1 MSDQSQA
8 YNNNN
13 NNNNNHN
20 RVRQKDGGQRQKR
33 NKYITRA
40 CQDCQRRKVKCSG
53 EDVCAHCRARRVQ
66 CEYLPKSDNDGK
78 RTRLQGSCNSNE
90 DPESA
95 EPEPE
100 PDDERYDSGAPTTN
114 ANLSIEERIA
124 LLQEEVKRVAKRSN
138 PMLPH
143 EDEPSL
149 QRRRIT
155 VSSSVQ
161 YAIDFSHG
169 LAEETD
175 TFNLN
180 LSRSRNISLSSQLLA
195 LHELS
200 NPAQEDPHPTLSN
213 GRIFT
218 IELPKPSRLR
228 HLVTVYF
235 GEMGSFFPVLDQDDT
250 HKRIFQA
257 LDALD
262 YSEYETIIDVDAQNH
277 AIIALLCNMLA
288 IGESMDSNA
297 GDKEDSR
304 PGWPTYVR
312 GRKLL
317 QQCSSSNQI
326 DLDLIRYHTL
336 GALYML
342 NGDLL
347 QSASQAISIAVQMSM
362 FARLNDQRSWGKC
375 TTLEKEFRQTLWW
388 TIYYLDRRITQ
399 RLGTP
404 YLIRD
409 AEVAVEDFEIQGNS
423 TAVEFNQDPTT
434 VPVTIYYQVLI
445 NFSRLWGRIWDTF
458 FAATARKSGNPEEI
472 EITDTRILY
481 LRKTLSQHLTWD
493 SDRVSTYVSKGER
506 EPQIRQRLTIF
517 IRINLLRMIIR
528 QNPLLSHS
536 CNEEGKSFCALL
548 AKDTI
553 EAILAFAEVCPQ
565 IRASGYF
572 LSTALVE
579 CIYHLVFIVKSNP
592 TQVQH
597 VDAIGSFRCAYQLLV
612 DYSGI
617 WTTAKRA
624 LQALGTAVFDGKS
637 LDEFL
642 HTLSKSADSSMQVDE
657 CPSNGGN
664 RPRSPNH
671 VEYNQQDP
679 VQHMERPRAQNTTA
693 LAFNQNLHHEMNQQ
707 ALKMGQ
713 HGDNSEFI
721 QDLANSYGELDFDI
735 PHQYFDNL

>member
-13 NNNNNHN
+13 NNNN
-20 RVRQKDGGQRQKR
+20 RVRQKDGDKKQKR

-66 CEYLPKSDNDGK
+66 CEYLPKSDHEGK
-78 RTRLQGSCNSNE
+78 RTRLQGSYNSNE
-90 DPESA
+90 GRESV
-95 EPEPE
+95 EPE
-100 PDDERYDSGAPTTN
+100 PDDERYDNGAPTTN

-124 LLQEEVKRVAKRSN
+124 LLQEEVKRVAKRSTS
-138 PMLPH
+138 MLPQ
-143 EDEPSL
+143 EGKPPI
-149 QRRRIT
+149 QRRRLTI
-155 VSSSVQ
+155 SSSVQ
-161 YAIDFSHG
+161 YAIDFPRG
-169 LAEETD
+169 LTEETD

-180 LSRSRNISLSSQLLA
+180 LSRCRNISLSSQLLA

-200 NPAQEDPHPTLSN
+200 SPSEEDPHPNFAN
-213 GRIFT
+213 GRVFT

-250 HKRIFQA
+250 QKRVFQA
-257 LDALD
+257 LDDLD

-277 AIIALLCNMLA
+277 AIVALLCNMLA
-288 IGESMDSNA
+288 IGESMDSTSS
-297 GDKEDSR
+297 DKEDSR

-342 NGDLL
+342 NCDLL

-362 FARLNDQRSWGKC
+362 FARLNDQGSWGKC
-375 TTLEKEFRQTLWW
+375 TILEKEFRQKLWW

-409 AEVAVEDFEIQGNS
+409 AEVAVEDFETQGNS
-423 TAVEFNQDPTT
+423 TAEEFNQDPMT

-458 FAATARKSGNPEEI
+458 FAATAQKSGNLEEI

-481 LRKTLSQHLTWD
+481 LRKTLSQHLAWD
-493 SDRVSTYVSKGER
+493 SDRVSIYVSKGEK

-553 EAILAFAEVCPQ
+553 EAISAFANVCPQ

-579 CIYHLVFIVKSNP
+579 CIYHLVFIIKSNH
-592 TQVQH
+592 TQIQY
-597 VDAIGSFRCAYQLLV
+597 VDAIESFRCAYQLLT

-617 WTTAKRA
+617 WTTANRA
-624 LQALGTAVFDGKS
+624 LQALGTAVFDGNS

-642 HTLSKSADSSMQVDE
+642 HTLSSKSADSSMHVDKG
-657 CPSNGGN
+657 PSSGDN
-664 RPRSPNH
+664 RPRSSKQ
-671 VEYNQQDP
+671 VEYHQQDP
-679 VQHMERPRAQNTTA
+679 VQHMAPPRAQDIMG
-693 LAFNQNLHHEMNQQ
+693 LVFDQNSHQEMNQRAPQ
-707 ALKMGQ
+707 RGQ

-721 QDLANSYGELDFDI
+721 QDLANSYGDLDFDI
-735 PHQYFDNL
+735 PRQYFGNL

>member
-1 MSDQSQA
+1 ME
-8 YNNNN
+8 NE
-13 NNNNNHN
+13 HGC
-20 RVRQKDGGQRQKR
+20 K
-33 NKYITRA
+33 TRA
-40 CQDCQRRKVKCSG
+40 IQSV
-53 EDVCAHCRARRVQ
+53 
-66 CEYLPKSDNDGK
+66 
-78 RTRLQGSCNSNE
+78 E
-90 DPESA
+90 DPERA
-95 EPEPE
+95 EPE
-100 PDDERYDSGAPTTN
+100 PDDERYDSSVHTTN
-114 ANLSIEERIA
+114 DTSLILYRG
-124 LLQEEVKRVAKRSN
+124 
-138 PMLPH
+138 
-143 EDEPSL
+143 EPSI
-149 QRRRIT
+149 QRRRLT

-180 LSRSRNISLSSQLLA
+180 LSRCRNISLSSQLLA
-195 LHELS
+195 LHELAS
-200 NPAQEDPHPTLSN
+200 PSQDDPQPNLKN

-235 GEMGSFFPVLDQDDT
+235 GEMESFFHVLDQDDT
-250 HKRIFQA
+250 RKRVFQA
-257 LDALD
+257 LDDLD

-288 IGESMDSNA
+288 IGESMDSA
-297 GDKEDSR
+297 SSDKEDPR

-342 NGDLL
+342 NCDLL
-347 QSASQAISIAVQMSM
+347 QSASQAISITVQMSM
-362 FARLNDQRSWGKC
+362 LARLNDQGSWGKC
-375 TTLEKEFRQTLWW
+375 TTLEKEFRQKLWW

-423 TAVEFNQDPTT
+423 TAEEFNQDPMTA
-434 VPVTIYYQVLI
+434 PITIYYQVLI

-458 FAATARKSGNPEEI
+458 FAATARKSGNLEEI

-481 LRKTLSQHLTWD
+481 LRKMLPQHLIWN
-493 SDRVSTYVSKGER
+493 SDRASTYVGKGEK

-536 CNEEGKSFCALL
+536 CDEEGKSFCALL

-553 EAILAFAEVCPQ
+553 EAISAYANVCPQ

-579 CIYHLVFIVKSNP
+579 CIYHLVFIIKSNR
-592 TQVQH
+592 TQVQY

-617 WTTAKRA
+617 WTTAERA

-642 HTLSKSADSSMQVDE
+642 HTLSKNADSSIHVAK
-657 CPSNGGN
+657 CPSNGDNG
-664 RPRSPNH
+664 PMSH
-671 VEYNQQDP
+671 KQGEYHEQDP
-679 VQHMERPRAQNTTA
+679 IRHMAPSRAQNTMA
-693 LAFNQNLHHEMNQQ
+693 LAFGQDSHQGVNQQ
-707 ALKMGQ
+707 VPQIGQ
-713 HGDNSEFI
+713 PGDNAEFI

-735 PHQYFDNL
+735 PRQYFGNL

>member
-8 YNNNN
+8 YNSNNN
-13 NNNNNHN
+13 N
-20 RVRQKDGGQRQKR
+20 RVRQKDGGQKQKR

-78 RTRLQGSCNSNE
+78 RTRLQDACNLNE
-90 DPESA
+90 GPERA
-95 EPEPE
+95 EPE
-100 PDDERYDSGAPTTN
+100 PDDERYDISVPTTN
-114 ANLSIEERIA
+114 DNLSIEERIA
-124 LLQEEVKRVAKRSN
+124 LLQEEVKRVAKRST
-138 PMLPH
+138 PMLPQ
-143 EDEPSL
+143 EDEPSI
-149 QRRRIT
+149 QRRRVT

-161 YAIDFSHG
+161 YAIDFSYG

-180 LSRSRNISLSSQLLA
+180 LSRCRNISLSSQLLA

-200 NPAQEDPHPTLSN
+200 SPSQDDDPPPNLKN

-235 GEMGSFFPVLDQDDT
+235 GEMESFFHVLDQDDT
-250 HKRIFQA
+250 RKRVFQA
-257 LDALD
+257 LDDLD

-288 IGESMDSNA
+288 IGESMDSTSS
-297 GDKEDSR
+297 DMEDSR

-317 QQCSSSNQI
+317 QQCSSSNQV

-342 NGDLL
+342 NCDLL
-347 QSASQAISIAVQMSM
+347 QSASQAISITVQMSM
-362 FARLNDQRSWGKC
+362 FARLNDQGSWGKC
-375 TTLEKEFRQTLWW
+375 TTLEKEFRQKLWW

-409 AEVAVEDFEIQGNS
+409 AEVAVEDFEIQGKS
-423 TAVEFNQDPTT
+423 TTKEFNQNPMT

-458 FAATARKSGNPEEI
+458 FAATARKV
-472 EITDTRILY
+472 
-481 LRKTLSQHLTWD
+481 RKPFTPKIQ
-493 SDRVSTYVSKGER
+493 V
-506 EPQIRQRLTIF
+506 
-517 IRINLLRMIIR
+517 NLLRNHKEN
-528 QNPLLSHS
+528 QPFTDDHPPNPLLSHS
-536 CNEEGKSFCALL
+536 CDEEGKAFCALL

-553 EAILAFAEVCPQ
+553 EAISAFA
-565 IRASGYF
+565 
-572 LSTALVE
+572 
-579 CIYHLVFIVKSNP
+579 N
-592 TQVQH
+592 VQY
-597 VDAIGSFRCAYQLLV
+597 VDAIDSFRCAYQLLA

-642 HTLSKSADSSMQVDE
+642 QTLSKNADSSIHVDK
-657 CPSNGGN
+657 CPSIGDN
-664 RPRSPNH
+664 RPMSLEQ
-671 VEYNQQDP
+671 VEYHEQDP
-679 VQHMERPRAQNTTA
+679 VRHIVPPRAQNST
-693 LAFNQNLHHEMNQQ
+693 QQ
-707 ALKMGQ
+707 APQIGQ
-713 HGDNSEFI
+713 PGDNAEFI

-735 PHQYFDNL
+735 RRQYFGNL

>member
-1 MSDQSQA
+1 MIF
-8 YNNNN
+8 Y
-13 NNNNNHN
+13 
-20 RVRQKDGGQRQKR
+20 RG
-33 NKYITRA
+33 
-40 CQDCQRRKVKCSG
+40 
-53 EDVCAHCRARRVQ
+53 
-66 CEYLPKSDNDGK
+66 
-78 RTRLQGSCNSNE
+78 
-90 DPESA
+90 
-95 EPEPE
+95 
-100 PDDERYDSGAPTTN
+100 
-114 ANLSIEERIA
+114 
-124 LLQEEVKRVAKRSN
+124 
-138 PMLPH
+138 
-143 EDEPSL
+143 EPSL

-155 VSSSVQ
+155 ISSSVQ

-200 NPAQEDPHPTLSN
+200 SPAQEDPQPNLAN

-235 GEMGSFFPVLDQDDT
+235 GEMESFFTVLDQDDT

-277 AIIALLCNMLA
+277 AIVALLCNMLA
-288 IGESMDSNA
+288 LGESMDSNG

-342 NGDLL
+342 NCDLL

-362 FARLNDQRSWGKC
+362 FARLNDQRSWGQC
-375 TTLEKEFRQTLWW
+375 TTLEKEFRQKLWW

-409 AEVAVEDFEIQGNS
+409 AEVAVEDFESNL
-423 TAVEFNQDPTT
+423 TAEDINQDPTT
-434 VPVTIYYQVLI
+434 APVTIYYQVLI

-458 FAATARKSGNPEEI
+458 FAATARKSGNLEEM

-517 IRINLLRMIIR
+517 IVRK
-528 QNPLLSHS
+528 PFTPK
-536 CNEEGKSFCALL
+536 KSSQF
-548 AKDTI
+548 
-553 EAILAFAEVCPQ
+553 
-565 IRASGYF
+565 
-572 LSTALVE
+572 VE
-579 CIYHLVFIVKSNP
+579 K
-592 TQVQH
+592 
-597 VDAIGSFRCAYQLLV
+597 
-612 DYSGI
+612 
-617 WTTAKRA
+617 
-624 LQALGTAVFDGKS
+624 LQRESIFY
-637 LDEFL
+637 E
-642 HTLSKSADSSMQVDE
+642 
-657 CPSNGGN
+657 
-664 RPRSPNH
+664 
-671 VEYNQQDP
+671 
-679 VQHMERPRAQNTTA
+679 
-693 LAFNQNLHHEMNQQ
+693 
-707 ALKMGQ
+707 
-713 HGDNSEFI
+713 
-721 QDLANSYGELDFDI
+721 
-735 PHQYFDNL
+735 